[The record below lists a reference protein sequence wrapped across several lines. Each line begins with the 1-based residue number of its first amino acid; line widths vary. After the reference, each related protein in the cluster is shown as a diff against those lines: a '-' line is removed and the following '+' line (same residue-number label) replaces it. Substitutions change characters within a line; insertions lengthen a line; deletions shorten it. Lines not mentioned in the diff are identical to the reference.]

1 MSDWGDRIAA
11 RLSEI
16 GMTPT
21 ELARACGIRQ
31 PSVHAWLSGD
41 TKSITGQNLLRAA
54 AALGV
59 TAEWIQTGRSGTA
72 PVPAAQLGRPVSHHE
87 TRPGYIRFH
96 VMGEGGAGPGMINTD
111 YPEVLRE
118 VELAEWQVRDQLG
131 SLVSPK
137 RVKLLTVRGD
147 SMSPRIRSGDVVFVD
162 IEDRVY
168 DGDGNYVVV
177 LHGHTLVKRLELR
190 TDGLHIVSL
199 ADATRPD
206 IVPPADMPSLQIAG
220 RVLGAIQF
228 RRAEEL

>member
-1 MSDWGDRIAA
+1 MVDMTTMGERLKEERIAQGKTQ
-11 RLSEI
+11 EY
-16 GMTPT
+16 
-21 ELARACGIRQ
+21 
-31 PSVHAWLSGD
+31 
-41 TKSITGQNLLRAA
+41 
-54 AALGV
+54 
-59 TAEWIQTGRSGTA
+59 
-72 PVPAAQLGRPVSHHE
+72 LGRVAGVSKQAIGKIESGGTREPATSTLDPVARDLNVNLRWLMSGKGPKRGAASPALVSSGE

-131 SLVSPK
+131 SLVSPQ

-147 SMSPRIRSGDVVFVD
+147 SMAPRIRSGDVVFVD